1 MEWASDEEEEPVD
14 APEQPL
20 PTPEQLCELA
30 GEDSV
35 EQIRELVLRGR
46 GLRDGALGAVLA
58 PLASLEVLSLSNNS
72 LRTLSGWPSTLANL
86 TTLNVNFNRLSSLE
100 PLATCA
106 RLERLYAATNRIA
119 SLAPLACLER
129 LTALSLYRNR
139 LGSLDGCL
147 DVITALPL
155 LEEVRVKSTF
165 THASP
170 CFNRVAGSSSLDRTP
185 PPGVCRAA

>member
-1 MEWASDEEEEPVD
+1 MD

-72 LRTLSGWPSTLANL
+72 LRTLSGWPSNSGPRRDVP
-86 TTLNVNFNRLSSLE
+86 VN
-100 PLATCA
+100 T
-106 RLERLYAATNRIA
+106 
-119 SLAPLACLER
+119 
-129 LTALSLYRNR
+129 
-139 LGSLDGCL
+139 
-147 DVITALPL
+147 
-155 LEEVRVKSTF
+155 
-165 THASP
+165 
-170 CFNRVAGSSSLDRTP
+170 
-185 PPGVCRAA
+185 